1 MGGGGDIAEANL
13 IEGHEALLSCNDPD
27 SVIQAVIVPHG
38 QPSA

>member
-1 MGGGGDIAEANL
+1 MGGGGEIDEANL
-13 IEGHEALLSCNDPD
+13 KEGHEAQHSGKEPD